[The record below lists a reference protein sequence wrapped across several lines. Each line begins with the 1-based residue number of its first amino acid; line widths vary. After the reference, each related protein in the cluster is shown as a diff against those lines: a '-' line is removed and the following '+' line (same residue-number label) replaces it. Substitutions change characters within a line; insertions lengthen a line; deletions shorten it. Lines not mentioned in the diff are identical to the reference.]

1 MQLKKSLSIR
11 WSEGWQ
17 SISLQKKKKKK
28 VKLIASQKEDT
39 LHGKD
44 ASLSAIAALTETAV
58 WSAAKC

>member
-17 SISLQKKKKKK
+17 SISLQKKKKK
-28 VKLIASQKEDT
+28 VKLIPSQKEDT